1 MFNTNW
7 IRDLVFMFSAV
18 KTHYVATV
26 VPVTEEKRQSSR
38 VLRRVS
44 CQRINDPKQKCYT
57 VVLLTLY

>member
-1 MFNTNW
+1 
-7 IRDLVFMFSAV
+7 MFSAV